1 MAFVQGFYSDQ
12 TVTALTTSYQQF
24 AFGIEATQLIIQ
36 NDDGTNA
43 IYFSWDG
50 VHNHGQLL
58 HGETRDLKSSNYEQI
73 YLKAAVGTP
82 AYRLTAVR

>member
-12 TVTALTTSYQQF
+12 TVLALTTSYQQF
-24 AFGIEATQLIIQ
+24 AFGIEAMQVIIQ
-36 NDDGTNA
+36 NDDGTNS

-50 VHNHGQLL
+50 VNNHGQL
-58 HGETRDLKSSNYEQI
+58 HYGETLPLNTSNYEQI
-73 YLKAAVGTP
+73 YLKAAAGTP